1 MKYFDT
7 IPIWLKF
14 HIMNHNSY
22 CQPVLKLMEAHGHG
36 LNHGCDHSTIACLG
50 ACFKLASGEF
60 ITAICDDQLYR
71 VLGTRKTMK
80 QLIKKII
87 LFSSLHFAS
96 AIISISK
103 CCPLGEAL
111 DQLGACRKVQ
121 VDHFVEEVNHWT
133 VIVNLRLLFYQAL
146 CGVNINMYSCS
157 IFGFFSSWC
166 IDKVALLV
174 PSSER
179 VEEKLVKTRCKEVA
193 DEFMARVSWL
203 DWLQI

>member
-36 LNHGCDHSTIACLG
+36 LNYGCDHSTIACLG

-133 VIVNLRLLFYQAL
+133 VGLGDIKKCQKTL
-146 CGVNINMYSCS
+146 CSGS
-157 IFGFFSSWC
+157 I
-166 IDKVALLV
+166 
-174 PSSER
+174 P
-179 VEEKLVKTRCKEVA
+179 
-193 DEFMARVSWL
+193 M
-203 DWLQI
+203 